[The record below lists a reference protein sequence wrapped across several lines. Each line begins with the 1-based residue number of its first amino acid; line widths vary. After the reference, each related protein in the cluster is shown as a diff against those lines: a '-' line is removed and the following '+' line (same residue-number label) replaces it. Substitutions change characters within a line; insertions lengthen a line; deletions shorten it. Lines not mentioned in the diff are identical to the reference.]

1 MYEILKIKILITVKD
16 KLQPGAFLESSI
28 SKLGVKKTLKKSR
41 TLQEVRQGLSVQN
54 VPSDPIIGQ

>member
-1 MYEILKIKILITVKD
+1 MYKILKIKIPITVKD
-16 KLQPGAFLESSI
+16 KLQPGAFLESI